1 LSFAAVLFI
10 MVFACDAC
18 GSSFKYNSDCGLRR
32 HQLNC
37 QEFLL
42 ADNEA
47 SPVEDALEKYRHK
60 FQRKKQKAALGE
72 VSLTGSGVRDAFIL
86 LFLYSSIIVG
96 CIRGYRHGR
105 YRRKYHTGT

>member
-1 LSFAAVLFI
+1 LSIAAVLFI

-42 ADNEA
+42 VNNEA
-47 SPVEDALEKYRHK
+47 SPVDDALEKYRCE

-72 VSLTGSGVRDAFIL
+72 VSLTGSGVRDAFIFFYFYTHQSL
-86 LFLYSSIIVG
+86 
-96 CIRGYRHGR
+96 
-105 YRRKYHTGT
+105 